1 MRSPRPLPPHLL
13 RHVVAAAALL
23 GQVVAAVGA
32 PVPSR
37 ALANKSASVP
47 FPCLGHPCG
56 CSTSEQGWAGDCCC
70 FTLEEKLAWADA
82 GEPSVPSD
90 RAGIL
95 VRDTRDCLV
104 EGNRLRDVTFG
115 IYLRRSTGCVVRR
128 NDVVAHVT
136 LQSGGGNGVH
146 LWYSP
151 RNRIER
157 NTVRGHRDGIY
168 FEFSPGSIATPTDAP
183 RTVNAFWP

>member
-82 GEPSVPSD
+82 
-90 RAGIL
+90 
-95 VRDTRDCLV
+95 RDITTD
-104 EGNRLRDVTFG
+104 
-115 IYLRRSTGCVVRR
+115 
-128 NDVVAHVT
+128 
-136 LQSGGGNGVH
+136 
-146 LWYSP
+146 W
-151 RNRIER
+151 
-157 NTVRGHRDGIY
+157 
-168 FEFSPGSIATPTDAP
+168 PGL
-183 RTVNAFWP
+183 F